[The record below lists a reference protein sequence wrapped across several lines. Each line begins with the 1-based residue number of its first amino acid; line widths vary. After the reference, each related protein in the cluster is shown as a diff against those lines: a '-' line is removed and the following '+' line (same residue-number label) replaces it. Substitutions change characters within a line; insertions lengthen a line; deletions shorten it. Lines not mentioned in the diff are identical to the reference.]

1 MSSSTDHHDLRFI
14 LIPLM
19 AQGHMIPMIDIA
31 RLLAHQG
38 VIVTIVTTPV
48 NAFRFKAII
57 DRAAESGLRIQLLQL
72 RFPSKEAGLPE
83 GCENLDHISSPEMKM
98 NFFNATSMLQPALEQ
113 SLQEIEPRSS
123 CIISDMALPW
133 TSHTAL
139 KFGIPR
145 IYFNGM
151 SSFSLLCNQNLL
163 RYRPHD
169 KIKSDSELFVVPD
182 MPHRIELTKAQLL
195 GVVLDNNSDDLQEF
209 LKQIREAERTSDGVL
224 INSFYE
230 LETCYVDKYQKLM
243 GKKAWCVGPVSL
255 YNKEAS
261 DKADRGNKAAI
272 DEDKCLEW
280 LNSREAES
288 VVYVCLGSLCPLVP
302 SQLIEIGLALER
314 SNHPFVW
321 VIRQG
326 NNNKPSAELER
337 WLSEERFEEKT
348 EGRGLLIRG
357 WAPQVL
363 ILSHR
368 AVGGFVTHCGWNSTL
383 EGVSAGVP
391 MITWPMFADQFYNE
405 KLIVQ
410 ILGIG
415 VRVGVDIPCPMM
427 EGEKVGVYVKGEEI
441 EKAIGLL
448 MDGGEEA
455 EVIKKKARELGEMA
469 NRAVEEGGSSHL
481 NISLFI
487 QDIMGQV
494 AQKHSETGG
503 HLISD
508 GEVKNR
514 V

>member
-1 MSSSTDHHDLRFI
+1 MAMASSNHHELHFI

-19 AQGHMIPMIDIA
+19 AQGHMIPMTDIA
-31 RLLAHQG
+31 RLLARQG
-38 VIVTIVTTPV
+38 VTITIVTTPG
-48 NAFRFKAII
+48 NAFRFKPII
-57 DRAAESGLRIQLLQL
+57 DRAAESGLQIQLLQL
-72 RFPSKEAGLPE
+72 RFPSKEAGLPD
-83 GCENLDHISSPEMKM
+83 GCENIDHVPTRELME
-98 NFFNATSMLQPALEQ
+98 NFFNATSMLRPALEQ
-113 SLQEIEPRSS
+113 SLQEMVPHPS

-145 IYFNGM
+145 FFFNGM

-163 RYRPHD
+163 LYKPHESVE
-169 KIKSDSELFVVPD
+169 SDSEPFMVPG
-182 MPHRIELTKAQLL
+182 MPHRIQLTKSQLL
-195 GVVLDNNSDDLQEF
+195 RTAREDEPLFQDF
-209 LKQIREAERTSDGVL
+209 LIQVREGERTSDGVV

-230 LETCYVDKYQKLM
+230 LESSYVDGYQKLM

-272 DEDKCLEW
+272 DEVKCLEW
-280 LNSREAES
+280 LDSREVAS
-288 VVYVCLGSLCPLVP
+288 VVYVCLGSLCPLAP

-314 SNHPFVW
+314 SKRPFIW

-326 NNNKPSAELER
+326 NKNKPSQELER
-337 WLSEERFEEKT
+337 WFLEEGFEERTK
-348 EGRGLLIRG
+348 GRGLLIRG

-415 VRVGVDIPCPMM
+415 IRVGVEVPC
-427 EGEKVGVYVKGEEI
+427 EIGCGEKLGVYVKSEEV
-441 EKAIGLL
+441 EKAIGML
-448 MDGGEEA
+448 MDGGGEEG
-455 EVIKKKARELGEMA
+455 EVVRKKAREVGELA
-469 NRAVEEGGSSHL
+469 KRAVEEGGSSHL
-481 NISLFI
+481 NLSLFI
-487 QDIMGQV
+487 QDIRHQV
-494 AQKHSETGG
+494 EQKHAATINLERSSTS
-503 HLISD
+503 HI
-508 GEVKNR
+508 R
-514 V
+514 

>member
-1 MSSSTDHHDLRFI
+1 MSSSTDHHELHFI

-19 AQGHMIPMIDIA
+19 AQGHMIPMTDIA
-31 RLLAHQG
+31 RLLAQQG
-38 VIVTIVTTPV
+38 VTITIVTTPV
-48 NAFRFKAII
+48 NAFRFKPII

-72 RFPSKEAGLPE
+72 RFPSIEAGLPE
-83 GCENLDHISSPEMKM
+83 GCENLDHISSPEMKI
-98 NFFNATSMLQPALEQ
+98 NFYNATSMLQPALEH
-113 SLQEIEPRSS
+113 SLQEIEPRPS
-123 CIISDMALPW
+123 CIISDMTFPW

-145 IYFNGM
+145 IFFNGM
-151 SSFSLLCNQNLL
+151 SCFTLLCNQNLL
-163 RYRPHD
+163 CYKPHD
-169 KIKSDSELFVVPD
+169 RVESDSELFLVPG
-182 MPHRIELTKAQLL
+182 MPHRIELTKTQLL
-195 GVVLDNNSDDLQEF
+195 GVVRLDKSDDLQEF
-209 LKQIREAERTSDGVL
+209 RKQMRESERTSDGVL

-230 LETCYVDKYQKLM
+230 LETCYVDEYQKLM

-261 DKADRGNKAAI
+261 DKAERGNKAAI

-280 LNSREAES
+280 LDSRETGS

-314 SNHPFVW
+314 SNHPFIW

-326 NNNKPSAELER
+326 NNSKQSEELGR

-348 EGRGLLIRG
+348 KGRGLLIRG

-368 AVGGFVTHCGWNSTL
+368 AVAMFITHCGWNSTL

-410 ILGIG
+410 VLGIG
-415 VRVGVDIPCPMM
+415 VRVGVDIACPMTQ
-427 EGEKVGVYVKGEEI
+427 GEKLGVYVKGEEV

-448 MDGGEEA
+448 MDGGEEG
-455 EVIKKKARELGEMA
+455 EVTKKKARELGEMA
-469 NRAVEEGGSSHL
+469 RRAVEEGGSSHL

-487 QDIMGQV
+487 QDIKHQV
-494 AQKHSETGG
+494 VKKHSEIIKERSD
-503 HLISD
+503 LI
-508 GEVKNR
+508 
-514 V
+514 

>member
-1 MSSSTDHHDLRFI
+1 MAMASSIHFI

-19 AQGHMIPMIDIA
+19 AQGHMIPMIDIV
-31 RLLAHQG
+31 RLLAQQG
-38 VIVTIVTTPV
+38 VTTTIVTTPV
-48 NAFRFKAII
+48 NAFRFKPII
-57 DRAAESGLRIQLLQL
+57 DRAIESGLRIRLLQL
-72 RFPSKEAGLPE
+72 RFPSTEFGLPE
-83 GCENLDHISSPEMKM
+83 GCENIDHVPSRDLIL
-98 NFFNATSMLQPALEQ
+98 NFLNAASMLQPALEQ
-113 SLQEIEPRSS
+113 SLQEMEPPPS
-123 CIISDMALPW
+123 CIISDICLSW

-145 IYFNGM
+145 FFFNGM
-151 SSFSLLCNQNLL
+151 L
-163 RYRPHD
+163 
-169 KIKSDSELFVVPD
+169 
-182 MPHRIELTKAQLL
+182 HRIKLTKAQLA
-195 GVVLDNNSDDLQEF
+195 GSVRDDDPSFHEIRMQV
-209 LKQIREAERTSDGVL
+209 REAERTSDGVV

-230 LETCYVDKYQKLM
+230 LESSYVDEYQKLT

-255 YNKEAS
+255 YNREAS
-261 DKADRGNKAAI
+261 DKAERGNKAAI

-280 LNSREAES
+280 LDSREAAS
-288 VVYVCLGSLCPLVP
+288 VVYVCFGSLCPLAS

-314 SNHPFVW
+314 SNRPFIW

-326 NNNKPSAELER
+326 NKNKPSQELER
-337 WLSEERFEEKT
+337 WLLEEGFKERTK
-348 EGRGLLIRG
+348 GRGLLIQG

-415 VRVGVDIPCPMM
+415 VRVGVDDACQLGQ
-427 EGEKVGVYVKGEEI
+427 GEKLGVYVKGEEI

-448 MDGGEEA
+448 MDGGEEGEMA
-455 EVIKKKARELGEMA
+455 RRKAREMGEIA
-469 NRAVEEGGSSHL
+469 KRAVEEGGSSQL

-487 QDIMGQV
+487 QDVMLQV
-494 AQKHSETGG
+494 AEKHSET
-503 HLISD
+503 IKERS
-508 GEVKNR
+508 
-514 V
+514 